1 MKNLSDF
8 NSFVQTINEAAPW
21 DPKKSQT
28 SIDDLMKKNK
38 DVEPTGLSFAN
49 VQKVYGK
56 NDYNTRFKIA
66 QALLLTGKN
75 IFPASDPTNFP
86 TGFFI
91 TTYSGKKDE
100 NLKMDKISE
109 ALLKSV
115 KPIVDDFETDR
126 DTYFDLKKASAKSTV
141 RQAKVAADK
150 ISA

>member
-1 MKNLSDF
+1 MKNISDF

-21 DPKKSQT
+21 DPKKAQT
-28 SIDDLMKKNK
+28 AIDDLMKKNK
-38 DVEPTGLSFAN
+38 DVEPTGLSFVN

-66 QALLLTGKN
+66 QALLLIGKN
-75 IFPASDPTNFP
+75 IFPASDSTSFP
-86 TGFFI
+86 AGFFF

-109 ALLKSV
+109 ELLRSV

-126 DTYFDLKKASAKSTV
+126 DAYFDLKKASAKPTV

-150 ISA
+150 ISG

>member
-1 MKNLSDF
+1 MKNLSNF
-8 NSFVQTINEAAPW
+8 SSFVQTINEAAPW
-21 DPKKSQT
+21 NPMAAKKA
-28 SIDDLMKKNK
+28 IDDLMKNDK
-38 DVEPTGLSFAN
+38 DAEPTGLSFAN
-49 VQKVYGK
+49 IQKVYGK
-56 NDYNTRFKIA
+56 NDYTTRFKIA

-75 IFPASDPTNFP
+75 IFPASDSTNFP
-86 TGFFI
+86 AGFFF

-150 ISA
+150 IYA

>member
-1 MKNLSDF
+1 MKNLSNF
-8 NSFVQTINEAAPW
+8 SSFVQAINETAPW
-21 DPKKSQT
+21 NPMAAKKA
-28 SIDDLMKKNK
+28 IDDLMKNNK
-38 DVEPTGLSFAN
+38 DAEPTGLSFAN
-49 VQKVYGK
+49 IQKVYGK
-56 NDYNTRFKIA
+56 NDYMTRFKIA

-86 TGFFI
+86 AGFFF

-109 ALLKSV
+109 VLLKSV

-126 DTYFDLKKASAKSTV
+126 DTYFDLKKASAKPTV

-150 ISA
+150 ISG

>member
-1 MKNLSDF
+1 MKNLSNF
-8 NSFVQTINEAAPW
+8 SSFVQTINEAAPW
-21 DPKKSQT
+21 NPMAAKKA
-28 SIDDLMKKNK
+28 IDELMKNNK
-38 DVEPTGLSFAN
+38 DAEPTGLSFAN
-49 VQKVYGK
+49 IQKVYGK
-56 NDYNTRFKIA
+56 NDYMTRFKIA

-109 ALLKSV
+109 VLLRSV

-126 DTYFDLKKASAKSTV
+126 DTYFDLKKASAKPTV

-150 ISA
+150 ISS

>member
-1 MKNLSDF
+1 MKNISDF

-109 ALLKSV
+109 VLLRSV

-126 DTYFDLKKASAKSTV
+126 DTYFDLKKASTKPTV

-150 ISA
+150 ISG

>member
-109 ALLKSV
+109 VLLRSV